1 MDCKQNRAPFKCYKC
16 GKEGHKF
23 SECKANKHK
32 YAGADIQENNS
43 FERSENV
50 LYAVA
55 PLTGGKIQNAIW
67 PKIWML
73 IFILGQNKLKQA
85 KKNFDPT
92 RPDPAR
98 PGPARPDPA

>member
-1 MDCKQNRAPFKCYKC
+1 MK
-16 GKEGHKF
+16 
-23 SECKANKHK
+23 
-32 YAGADIQENNS
+32 DINFRSVNDS

-73 IFILGQNKLKQA
+73 IFILGQNKSKQA
-85 KKNFDPT
+85 KKNFDP
-92 RPDPAR
+92 AR
-98 PGPARPDPA
+98 PGLTLIKRLLLGRYGTEDAEILQVCSPT

>member
-1 MDCKQNRAPFKCYKC
+1 MLIISI
-16 GKEGHKF
+16 H
-23 SECKANKHK
+23 
-32 YAGADIQENNS
+32 S

-85 KKNFDPT
+85 KKKST
-92 RPDPAR
+92 RPGRYWMTYQLVTYLSYPSAR
-98 PGPARPDPA
+98 PLEP

>member
-1 MDCKQNRAPFKCYKC
+1 MDQIKRTAPLKI
-16 GKEGHKF
+16 
-23 SECKANKHK
+23 
-32 YAGADIQENNS
+32 AGLYRIFMIFNS

-55 PLTGGKIQNAIW
+55 QLTGGKIQNAIW

-73 IFILGQNKLKQA
+73 IFILGQNKSKQA
-85 KKNFDPT
+85 KKKF
-92 RPDPAR
+92 RPDPTR